1 MLIKFITV
9 EPTFQ
14 FMASRETSGMKAE
27 LSPKSDWNFQFI
39 GGDKRQVAKTTQ
51 NTDPSTG
58 ETFCEVP
65 MGNVQDVDDAYKAA
79 RKAQPGWADTTPQQR
94 ARVVRQASDR
104 LKAQIDEVTNLL
116 VTESGSTHTKSQ
128 IEIRSSLSHLQEAA
142 TMPTRLTGEYRESM
156 IPGKENLVKREPVGT
171 VGIITAWNY
180 PLFLGLRAV
189 GPALALGNTVVLK
202 PASETA
208 IIGGLLLAKLFE
220 ATDLPD
226 GVFNVVVGSGRVVGN
241 AITSHEGADVIS
253 FTGSTSV
260 GKDVAGQAASNMAF
274 PAMELGGNAPHIV
287 LEDSDIDAAVSAG
300 VFGSFLHQGQA
311 CNSINRHLVHES
323 IYEKYVDSLVDEVE
337 ELPAGSAHNEEVI
350 VGPMIDDGQRDTVF
364 SFIERSVDNGA
375 TLETGGEYSDLVIE
389 PTVLSDVTND
399 MAAACNEHFGPIA
412 PVISFTDDEEA
423 VQIAND
429 TQYGLSASVFS
440 GDRGRAMDVADR
452 IDSGMVHINDSPMND
467 EPQMPYG
474 GTKDSGLGRYNGD
487 SIMREFTEEKWI
499 SVQQSERR
507 YPF

>member
-1 MLIKFITV
+1 MT
-9 EPTFQ
+9 
-14 FMASRETSGMKAE
+14 SRETPDMKAG
-27 LSPKSDWNFQFI
+27 LSPTADWNFQFI
-39 GGDKRQVAKTTQ
+39 GGDRRPVGKTTQ
-51 NTDPSTG
+51 NADPSTG

-65 MGNVQDVDDAYKAA
+65 VGTADDVDNAYKAA
-79 RKAQPGWADTTPQQR
+79 REAQLEWKETTPQHR
-94 ARVVRQASDR
+94 ARVVRQARDL
-104 LKAQIDEVTNLL
+104 LKSHLDEVKNLL

-142 TMPTRLTGEYRESM
+142 TMPTRLAGEYRESM
-156 IPGKENLVKREPVGT
+156 IPSKQNLVKREPVGII
-171 VGIITAWNY
+171 GIITAWNY

-189 GPALALGNTVVLK
+189 GPALALGNAVVLK

-208 IIGGLLLAKLFE
+208 ITGGLLLAKLFE
-220 ATDLPD
+220 ATDLQD
-226 GVFNVVVGSGRVVGN
+226 GVFNVVVGSGSEVGA
-241 AITSHEGADVIS
+241 AITTHEGGDVIS
-253 FTGSTSV
+253 FTGSTNV

-323 IYEKYVDSLVDEVE
+323 IYEEYVNSLVDQVE
-337 ELPAGSAHNEEVI
+337 KLPAGSAHYEEVI

-364 SFIERSVDNGA
+364 SFIERSVENGA

-389 PTVLSDVTND
+389 PTVLSNVTND

-412 PVISFTDDEEA
+412 PVLSFRDDEEA
-423 VQIAND
+423 VQIANE

-440 GDRGRAMDVADR
+440 GDRGRAMDVADN

-474 GTKDSGLGRYNGD
+474 GMKDSGIGRYNGD
-487 SIMREFTEEKWI
+487 SIMHEFTEEKWI